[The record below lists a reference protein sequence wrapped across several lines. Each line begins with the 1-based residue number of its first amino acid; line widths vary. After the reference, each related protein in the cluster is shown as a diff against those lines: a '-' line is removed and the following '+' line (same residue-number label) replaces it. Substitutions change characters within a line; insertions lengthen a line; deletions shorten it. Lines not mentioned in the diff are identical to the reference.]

1 MSNLELVSTRLLPV
15 SRERAFEALHDVD
28 QLVQWWGP
36 DGFTSTSESFD
47 FRPGGTW
54 TMVMH
59 GPDGTDYPNLY
70 RFLTIEAPAQV
81 VVEHP
86 QDPHWFELTIAF
98 DEAPGGTLLTWRQRF
113 DSEAHFAEIKE
124 FVADANEQ
132 VLARLEAVVA
142 R

>member
-1 MSNLELVSTRLLPV
+1 MPELISTRLLPC
-15 SRERAFEALHDVD
+15 SPERAFAALSDVD

-36 DGFTSTSESFD
+36 DGFTSTSERFD

-59 GPDGTDYPNLY
+59 GPDGTDHPNLY
-70 RFLTIEAPAQV
+70 RFLAIEAPSRA

-86 QDPHWFELTIAF
+86 HEVHHFELTIAF
-98 DEAPGGTLLTWRQRF
+98 DEAPGGTQVTWRQHF
-113 DSEAHFAEIKE
+113 GSEQHFAEVQDICA
-124 FVADANEQ
+124 VANEQ
-132 VLARLEAVVA
+132 VLARLAAVVA

>member
-1 MSNLELVSTRLLPV
+1 MSELVSTRLLPV
-15 SRERAFEALHDVD
+15 SRERAFAALSDVD

-59 GPDGTDYPNLY
+59 GPDGTDHPNVY
-70 RFLTIEAPAQV
+70 HFLAIEAPARA
-81 VVEHP
+81 VVERPHP
-86 QDPHWFELTIAF
+86 VHHFELTIAF
-98 DEAPGGTLLTWRQRF
+98 DEAPGGTQVTWRQRF
-113 DSEAHFAEIKE
+113 HDEAHFAEVKDL
-124 FVADANEQ
+124 VAGANQQ
-132 VLARLEAVVA
+132 VLDRLQAVVA